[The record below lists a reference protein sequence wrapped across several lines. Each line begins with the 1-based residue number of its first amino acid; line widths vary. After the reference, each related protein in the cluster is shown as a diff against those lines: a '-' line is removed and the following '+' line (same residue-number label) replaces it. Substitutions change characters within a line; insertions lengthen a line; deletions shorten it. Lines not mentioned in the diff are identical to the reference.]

1 MTAAFERFEEHIQQ
15 CAEAIEI
22 YNHLKGVGYAA
33 DFSLRFVWV
42 ASISALDYYI
52 SELIVEKGTL
62 HFANGI
68 PLCPKLL
75 NETVPMASL
84 LALHSVTPSQQVL
97 EFRKIISLAVKFRTF
112 QKADDVADG
121 LSFVWNEQ
129 HKWNAIADKLG
140 VENKSAKR
148 KLNSIAYRR
157 DMIVHNADFDE
168 ASGVLRACD
177 PDQARQAS
185 EYIRTV
191 VQAID
196 ELVP

>member
-1 MTAAFERFEEHIQQ
+1 MRQ

-42 ASISALDYYI
+42 ASVSALDHYI
-52 SELIVEKGTL
+52 SELIVEKGTF
-62 HFANGI
+62 HFANGL

-84 LALHSVTPSQQVL
+84 LSLHSVAIPQQVL
-97 EFRKIISLAVKFRTF
+97 EFRKVISLVVKFRTF

-121 LSFVWNEQ
+121 LSFVWAEQ

-140 VENKSAKR
+140 VSNKSAKG
-148 KLNSIAYRR
+148 KLNSVAYRR

-168 ASGVLRACD
+168 TSGVLRACD
-177 PDQARQAS
+177 LDQARQAS
-185 EYIRTV
+185 DYIFKV
-191 VQAID
+191 VQVID
-196 ELVP
+196 QLVP

>member
-1 MTAAFERFEEHIQQ
+1 MTAAFDRFEEHIQQ

-42 ASISALDYYI
+42 ASISALDFYI

-62 HFANGI
+62 HFANSI
-68 PLCPKLL
+68 PLSSKLL

-84 LALHSVTPSQQVL
+84 LALHSVTPAQKVV

-112 QKADDVADG
+112 QKAEDVADG
-121 LSFVWNEQ
+121 LAFVWNEQ

-140 VENKSAKR
+140 VENKSAKH

-168 ASGVLRACD
+168 ATGVLRVCD

-185 EYIRTV
+185 KYIRAV

>member
-1 MTAAFERFEEHIQQ
+1 MTAAFDRFEEHIKQ

-42 ASISALDYYI
+42 ASISALDFYI

-62 HFANGI
+62 HFANSI
-68 PLCPKLL
+68 PLSQKLL

-84 LALHSVTPSQQVL
+84 LALHSVTPAQQVL

-112 QKADDVADG
+112 QKAEDVADG
-121 LSFVWNEQ
+121 LAFVWNEQ
-129 HKWNAIADKLG
+129 HKWNAIAAKLG
-140 VENKSAKR
+140 VENKYAKR
-148 KLNSIAYRR
+148 RLNSIAYRR

-168 ASGVLRACD
+168 ATGILRACD
-177 PDQARQAS
+177 PNQARQAS
-185 EYIRTV
+185 EYIHAV